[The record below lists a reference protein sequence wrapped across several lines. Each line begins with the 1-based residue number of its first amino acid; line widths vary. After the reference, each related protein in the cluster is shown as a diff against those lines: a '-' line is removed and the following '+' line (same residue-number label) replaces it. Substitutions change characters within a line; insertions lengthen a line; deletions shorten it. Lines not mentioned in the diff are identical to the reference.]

1 MSVSICRSF
10 PANAVSAVEGFV
22 TAALVISLL
31 ATTLLAASGGP
42 AHAEE
47 THTRVIVAENLV
59 GVVQRY
65 SVTLKLKDGTTKTF
79 VVKGN
84 INLGYVDDGDEVRVT
99 IEKNK
104 ITSISLAYPENDR
117 R

>member
-1 MSVSICRSF
+1 MSVFICRSF
-10 PANAVSAVEGFV
+10 PSTAVSAVEGFV
-22 TAALVISLL
+22 TAALAISLL

-47 THTRVIVAENLV
+47 AHTRVIVAESLI
-59 GVVQRY
+59 GVVQQY

-79 VVKGN
+79 VVKGD
-84 INLGYVDDGDEVRVT
+84 INLGYADDGDEVRVT

>member
-10 PANAVSAVEGFV
+10 PSNAVSAVERCV
-22 TAALVISLL
+22 TAALAISFF

-47 THTRVIVAENLV
+47 AQTRVVVAESLI
-59 GVVQRY
+59 GVVERY
-65 SVTLKLKDGTTKTF
+65 SVTLKLKDGTSKTF
-79 VVKGN
+79 IVKGD
-84 INLGYVDDGDEVRVT
+84 INLGYADDGDEVRVT

-104 ITSISLAYPENDR
+104 ITSISLAYPAYDR
-117 R
+117 K